1 MAGDGREAVLALNA
15 GSSSLKF
22 GLYDIAGYIACLTRG
37 SVTRGADGNRVRAK
51 GADGES
57 IEHHLSTTPLD
68 EAGLI
73 EQLLAWIAKTFD
85 RAEPKA
91 VGHRIVHGGTLFT
104 APTLLSAEAID
115 AVASLTPLAP
125 LHQPPAVALIR
136 AVQEVAPHLTQV
148 GCFDTA
154 FHHRLS
160 PPVSRYAIPRAYE
173 REGVR
178 RYGFHG
184 LSYDYVASE
193 LANRSAERTV
203 VAHLGNGASLCALV
217 NGESCDTT
225 MGFSALDG
233 LAMST
238 RPGQIDAGILLYLLQ
253 RKGMTPG
260 ELETLLYRESG
271 LKGVSGISGDVRE
284 LLASSAPEAAEAID
298 LFVFRIARET
308 AAMANT
314 LEGLDVFVF
323 TGGIGEHSA
332 PIRKRVAERLAWL
345 GVSLDEAA
353 NSGNERR
360 ISTQSSC
367 VEVFVFPT
375 DEEMVIARQTVA
387 LLNGRR

>member
-1 MAGDGREAVLALNA
+1 MAGDARDVVLALNA

-22 GLYDIAGYIACLTRG
+22 GLYDVVGDIECLARG
-37 SVTRGADGNRVRAK
+37 SVSRAADGVRVQANGADEGN
-51 GADGES
+51 
-57 IEHHLSTTPLD
+57 IEDDLSTARLD
-68 EAGLI
+68 EAELM
-73 EQLLAWIAKTFD
+73 ERLLHWLAEAFD
-85 RAEPKA
+85 CGEPEA
-91 VGHRIVHGGTLFT
+91 IGHRIVHGGTRFIE
-104 APTLLSAEAID
+104 PTLLTAETID
-115 AVASLTPLAP
+115 AVESLTPLAP

-136 AVQEVAPHLTQV
+136 AVQKVRPNLTQV

-154 FHHRLS
+154 FHHRLA

-173 REGVR
+173 EKGVR

-184 LSYDYVASE
+184 LSYQYIAGA
-193 LANRSAERTV
+193 LADRADKRIV
-203 VAHLGNGASLCALV
+203 VAHLGNGASLCAMR

-253 RKGMTPG
+253 QEGLTPD

-271 LKGVSGISGDVRE
+271 LRGVSGISGDVRE
-284 LLASSAPEAAEAID
+284 LLASNAPEAAEAID
-298 LFVFRIARET
+298 LFTFRIARET

-314 LEGLDVFVF
+314 LEGLDTFVF

-345 GVSLDEAA
+345 GVSLDKTA
-353 NSGNERR
+353 NSSGARC
-360 ISTQSSC
+360 ISTRSSRI
-367 VEVFVFPT
+367 EVLVVPT
-375 DEEMVIARQTVA
+375 DEEIVIARQMAA
-387 LLNGRR
+387 LFGGRR